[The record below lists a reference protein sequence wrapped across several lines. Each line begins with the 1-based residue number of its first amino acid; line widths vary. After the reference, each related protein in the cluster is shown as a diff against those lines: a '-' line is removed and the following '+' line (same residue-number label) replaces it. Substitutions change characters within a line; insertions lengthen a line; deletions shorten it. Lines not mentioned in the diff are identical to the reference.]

1 MEITNE
7 VQTPVTTA
15 VEPEYEWGVQYRS
28 SWSAEFQAQWGY
40 SEDPRISGVID
51 EEGDIEIESY
61 YHKAVAV
68 GKRIK
73 APQVWEEI

>member
-1 MEITNE
+1 MKNE
-7 VQTPVTTA
+7 NEAQATPTPA
-15 VEPEYEWGVQYRS
+15 VEPECEWGVQYRS

-40 SEDPRISGVID
+40 SEDPRTSGVID
-51 EEGDIEIESY
+51 EEGDIEIGSY

>member
-1 MEITNE
+1 MKNE
-7 VQTPVTTA
+7 NESQTTPTTA
-15 VEPEYEWGVQYRS
+15 VEPEYEWGVKYH
-28 SWSAEFQAQWGY
+28 APGGEFHTDWGY
-40 SEDPRISGVID
+40 SEDPRTTGVID

-61 YHKAVAV
+61 YHKAFAV